1 MQPATSLVPPPRSR
15 VLSIDLLRGVVMI
28 LMALDH
34 VRDYFHAD
42 AFLYDPLDL
51 DKTSPLLFFTRW
63 ITHYCAPIF
72 MLLAGTSA
80 FIVGERKGTK
90 ALASFLFR
98 RGLFLV
104 IMEFTVINFG
114 WYFNIR
120 FTSFD
125 FIVIWSLGMSMI
137 ALAGMVYLPKKIIL
151 AIGIVLV
158 AGHNLL
164 DNVHVAG
171 RGAGAFLW
179 SLLHEPNGF
188 KFGSKQIFVGYPLL
202 PWIGTIALGYSLG
215 SLYSKTMDAAKRK
228 KYLLWLGGGA
238 ILLFIIL
245 RYINIYGDLF
255 PWHKQGSPLYTV
267 LAFIR
272 VHKYP
277 PSLDYLL
284 MTIGPALVF
293 LAMAETKL
301 NRPGK
306 FISVYGRV
314 PMFYYI
320 LHIYLIHLLAMIATN
335 FCGHQWTDM
344 IWTSWGSN
352 PNLGG
357 YGFSLAVVYGVWV
370 SVILLLYPV
379 CRWYDRYKSSH
390 REKWWLG
397 YL

>member
-1 MQPATSLVPPPRSR
+1 MQPVSSLVPPPRSR

-80 FIVGERKGTK
+80 FLVGERKGTK